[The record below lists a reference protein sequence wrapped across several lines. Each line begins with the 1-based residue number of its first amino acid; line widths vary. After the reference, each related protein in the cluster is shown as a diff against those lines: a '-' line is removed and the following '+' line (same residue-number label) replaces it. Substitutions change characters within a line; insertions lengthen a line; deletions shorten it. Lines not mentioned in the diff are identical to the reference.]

1 MIDFGIPGGFSSMNR
16 TVGLPAAIGARMI
29 LEGKIRVTGVHVRS
43 CRKSMSRWLIELEK
57 LGLHFH
63 EAWERLD

>member
-29 LEGKIRVTGVHVRS
+29 LEGKIRVTGVHVPVLPEIYEPV
-43 CRKSMSRWLIELEK
+43 LIELEK